1 MKLQIFHQITRG
13 GFCPRQQSLSFIDNT
28 VWFKN
33 IKTTAGYQNT
43 ITAGETHTHTHT
55 LSRMRKK
62 ILQSLGSMAMKD
74 LVRVISQNYRNYSLF
89 SDSLYP
95 FLVLCMSNDELIH
108 FVLYV

>member
-43 ITAGETHTHTHT
+43 ITAGETHTHTHF
-55 LSRMRKK
+55 KQDEK
-62 ILQSLGSMAMKD
+62 EDPAEPGFHGD
-74 LVRVISQNYRNYSLF
+74 EGF
-89 SDSLYP
+89 SACNQPKL
-95 FLVLCMSNDELIH
+95 
-108 FVLYV
+108 

>member
-1 MKLQIFHQITRG
+1 
-13 GFCPRQQSLSFIDNT
+13 
-28 VWFKN
+28 
-33 IKTTAGYQNT
+33 
-43 ITAGETHTHTHT
+43 
-55 LSRMRKK
+55 MRKK

-74 LVRVISQNYRNYSLF
+74 LARVISQNYRNYSLF

>member
-1 MKLQIFHQITRG
+1 MKLQISHQITRG

-43 ITAGETHTHTHT
+43 ITAGETHT

-62 ILQSLGSMAMKD
+62 ILQSLGSMEMKD
-74 LVRVISQNYRNYSLF
+74 LARVISQNCRNYSLF
-89 SDSLYP
+89 SDSLCP
-95 FLVLCMSNDELIH
+95 FLVLCMSNELIH

>member
-1 MKLQIFHQITRG
+1 MVQKHK
-13 GFCPRQQSLSFIDNT
+13 DNSR
-28 VWFKN
+28 VPKHYYCWRN
-33 IKTTAGYQNT
+33 
-43 ITAGETHTHTHT
+43 THTHT

>member
-1 MKLQIFHQITRG
+1 MKLQISHQITRG

-33 IKTTAGYQNT
+33 IKTTAEYQNT
-43 ITAGETHTHTHT
+43 ITAGETHTHT

-62 ILQSLGSMAMKD
+62 ILQSLGSMEMKD
-74 LVRVISQNYRNYSLF
+74 LARVISQNCRNYSLF

>member
-1 MKLQIFHQITRG
+1 MVQKHK
-13 GFCPRQQSLSFIDNT
+13 DNSR
-28 VWFKN
+28 VPKHYYCWRN
-33 IKTTAGYQNT
+33 
-43 ITAGETHTHTHT
+43 THT

-62 ILQSLGSMAMKD
+62 ILQSLGSMVMKD
-74 LVRVISQNYRNYSLF
+74 LARVISQNYRNYLLF